1 MIATGLVTPAAPVV
15 TIGQLRHYMHTAWIS
30 DDCRLLLFTEFVFVQ
45 FLSPSDETRL
55 SSGDKKASSELSLAG
70 ARRYDLTPAS
80 LLMKH

>member
-1 MIATGLVTPAAPVV
+1 MTPAAPVV
-15 TIGQLRHYMHTAWIS
+15 SSGSGQIRHHLHTAWIS

-55 SSGDKKASSELSLAG
+55 SSGDKKASSELALAG
-70 ARRYDLTPAS
+70 RYDLTPAS